1 MVIVNFPLEKANPFC
16 LCVFNLFV
24 LLVNVFKLPAQT
36 FAPMPTSLPPPI
48 RMRVRVQEDVFLIP
62 VPQRLVYF
70 IYSMSCYLS
79 E

>member
-70 IYSMSCYLS
+70 I
-79 E
+79 